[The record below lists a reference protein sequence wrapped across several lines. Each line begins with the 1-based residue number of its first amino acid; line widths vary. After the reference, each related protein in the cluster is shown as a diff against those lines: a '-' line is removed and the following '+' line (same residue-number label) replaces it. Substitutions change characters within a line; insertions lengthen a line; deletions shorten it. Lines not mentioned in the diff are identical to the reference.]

1 MLRTV
6 LMVSAYTALITIIFY
21 LAAYSRMYDWW
32 KSQLGIVMNA
42 SIIATGLIASGTAI
56 RFADGDIGRILSIL
70 GWFLF
75 SMALMWRLGILI
87 ATDPRRDRTGHEEE
101 PERSTK
107 DSKED
112 REV

>member
-32 KSQLGIVMNA
+32 KNQLGIVMNA
-42 SIIATGLIASGTAI
+42 SIVATGLIASGVALK
-56 RFADGDIGRILSIL
+56 FADDDIGRILSIL

-75 SMALMWRLGILI
+75 SGALMWRLGILI
-87 ATDPRRDRTGHEEE
+87 AADPRRDRADQGEE

-107 DSKED
+107 DYKED

>member
-1 MLRTV
+1 
-6 LMVSAYTALITIIFY
+6 
-21 LAAYSRMYDWW
+21 MYDWW

-56 RFADGDIGRILSIL
+56 RFADDDFGRILGIL
-70 GWFLF
+70 GWLLF
-75 SMALMWRLGILI
+75 SGALMWRLGILI
-87 ATDPRRDRTGHEEE
+87 TTDPRRNRTGHEDE

>member
-1 MLRTV
+1 
-6 LMVSAYTALITIIFY
+6 
-21 LAAYSRMYDWW
+21 MYDWW

-42 SIIATGLIASGTAI
+42 SIVATGLIASGTAI

-70 GWFLF
+70 GWLLF
-75 SMALMWRLGILI
+75 SGALMWRLGILI
-87 ATDPRRDRTGHEEE
+87 ATDPRRNSTGHEEE

>member
-1 MLRTV
+1 MLRNV
-6 LMVSAYTALITIIFY
+6 LMVSAYTAIITIIFY

-56 RFADGDIGRILSIL
+56 RFADDDFGRILGIL
-70 GWFLF
+70 GWLLF
-75 SMALMWRLGILI
+75 SGALMWRLGILI
-87 ATDPRRDRTGHEEE
+87 TTDPRRNRTGHEDE

-107 DSKED
+107 DSKEG